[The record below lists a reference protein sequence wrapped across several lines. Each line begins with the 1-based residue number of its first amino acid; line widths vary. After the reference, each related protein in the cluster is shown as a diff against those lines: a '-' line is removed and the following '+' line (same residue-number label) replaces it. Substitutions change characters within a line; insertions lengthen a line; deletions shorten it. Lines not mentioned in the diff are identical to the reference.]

1 MIFDAYIQSLLVFT
15 GINIIAAFSFYVP
28 FKTGQVSL
36 GQAGFMGVGAY
47 AAGIITVKFGLPYP
61 LGLLFAG
68 LVSGVVGVCVGFP
81 ALRIRGIYLLLLT
94 LGFAQIVQVVAL
106 TWSYTGA
113 HDGFQGI
120 PYQEHTIF
128 YVYGT
133 IVILLLFFSRLE
145 RSSLGRAML
154 SIHEDEEAAEVMG
167 IDVVRTKL
175 FAFGV
180 GALIAGIAGAMFA
193 HYTTYVDSRTF
204 NILLGVEILM
214 FAVVGGVTT
223 YWGPVLGAAF
233 LTLLPEGLRGLRDLM
248 ELVPMSVTD
257 AMPYGNQVYD
267 WMYEFLDFENEKR
280 LIAYGLILIAMM
292 ILRPQGLLT
301 RRTVR
306 RLKFWKRDFAS
317 ARS

>member
-106 TWSYTGA
+106 TWDYTGA

-248 ELVPMSVTD
+248 ELIPVSVTD
-257 AMPYGNQVYD
+257 AMPYGNQIYD

-306 RLKFWKRDFAS
+306 RLKFWKRDLAS

>member
-106 TWSYTGA
+106 TWDYTGA

-120 PYQEHTIF
+120 PYQEYTIF

-214 FAVVGGVTT
+214 FVVVGGVTT

-233 LTLLPEGLRGLRDLM
+233 LTLLPEGLRELRDLM
-248 ELVPMSVTD
+248 ELVPVSFTD
-257 AMPYGNQVYD
+257 AIPYGNQAYD

>member
-1 MIFDAYIQSLLVFT
+1 MIFDEFVQSLLVFT

-47 AAGIITVKFGLPYP
+47 AAGIMTVKFGLPYP
-61 LGLLFAG
+61 VGLLFGGVFAG
-68 LVSGVVGVCVGFP
+68 FIGVCVGFP

-94 LGFAQIVQVVAL
+94 LGFAQIVQVIAL
-106 TWSYTGA
+106 TWEYTGA

-128 YVYGT
+128 YVYGV
-133 IVILLLFFSRLE
+133 IILLLIFFSRLE
-145 RSSLGRAML
+145 RSSLGRAMV

-180 GALIAGIAGAMFA
+180 GALIAGLAGAMFA
-193 HYTTYVDSRTF
+193 HYLTYVDSRTF

-223 YWGPVLGAAF
+223 YWGPILGACF
-233 LTLLPEGLRGLRDLM
+233 LTLLPEGLRELRDLL
-248 ELVPMSVTD
+248 ELIPLAVTD
-257 AMPYGNQVYD
+257 ALPYGNNVYD
-267 WMYEFLDFENEKR
+267 WLYEFLNFENEKR
-280 LIAYGLILIAMM
+280 LIAYGLILIGMM
-292 ILRPQGLLT
+292 IVRPQGLLT
-301 RRTVR
+301 RRTVQRLAFWR
-306 RLKFWKRDFAS
+306 RGAAS
-317 ARS
+317 V

>member
-1 MIFDAYIQSLLVFT
+1 MIFDAYVQSLLVFT
-15 GINIIAAFSFYVP
+15 GINIIAAFSFYMP

-61 LGLLFAG
+61 VGLLFAG

-106 TWSYTGA
+106 TWDYTGA

-154 SIHEDEEAAEVMG
+154 SIHEDEEVAEVMG

-180 GALIAGIAGAMFA
+180 GALIAGLAGAMFA

-204 NILLGVEILM
+204 NILLGIEILM

-233 LTLLPEGLRGLRDLM
+233 LTLLPEGLRELRSLM
-248 ELVPMSVTD
+248 ELIPVSVTD
-257 AMPYGNQVYD
+257 AMPYGDQAYD

-280 LIAYGLILIAMM
+280 LIAYGLILIVMM

-306 RLKFWKRDFAS
+306 RLKFWKRDLAS

>member
-1 MIFDAYIQSLLVFT
+1 MIFDAYVQSLLVFT
-15 GINIIAAFSFYVP
+15 GINIIAAFSFYMP

-61 LGLLFAG
+61 VGLLFAG

-106 TWSYTGA
+106 TWDYTGA

-154 SIHEDEEAAEVMG
+154 SIHEDEEVAEVMG

-180 GALIAGIAGAMFA
+180 GALIAGLAGAMFA

-204 NILLGVEILM
+204 NILLGIEILM

-233 LTLLPEGLRGLRDLM
+233 LTLLPEGLRELRNLM
-248 ELVPMSVTD
+248 ELIPVSVTD
-257 AMPYGNQVYD
+257 AMPYGDQAYD

-280 LIAYGLILIAMM
+280 LIAYGLILIVMM

-306 RLKFWKRDFAS
+306 RLKFWKRDLAS

>member
-1 MIFDAYIQSLLVFT
+1 MIFDAFVQSLLVFT

-47 AAGIITVKFGLPYP
+47 AAGIITVNFGLPYP
-61 LGLLFAG
+61 VGLLFAG
-68 LVSGVVGVCVGFP
+68 LVSGAIGVCVGFP

-94 LGFAQIVQVVAL
+94 LGFAQIVQVIAL
-106 TWSYTGA
+106 TWDYTGA

-248 ELVPMSVTD
+248 ELIPVSVTD
-257 AMPYGNQVYD
+257 AMPYGNQIYD

-306 RLKFWKRDFAS
+306 RLKFWKRDLAS